1 MVTATSQPLSAG
13 NYIDSFKIES
23 VIGTGG
29 FGITYRAFDDNLQ
42 RTVAIKEYY
51 PAGLAVR
58 AEDATTLSPRT
69 HGDVQAY
76 GYGLQRFLDEARTLA
91 KFDQPNIVR
100 VNRFLQANGTAY
112 LVMDYEQGQPLAD
125 VLRRMNRLNHQQAKA
140 VATHILTGLRA
151 MHDKRYL
158 HRDIKPGNVLIRKSG
173 PPVLLDFGAARMAL
187 EQQTGAMTVMLTPGY
202 APVEQYSGEEQQG
215 PWSDIYALG
224 ATIYHCMTGGMPV
237 ASTDRLGAILQGKR
251 DPLEAGL
258 ERVAGDFKPAFV
270 ETVWWMLRPQAA
282 DRPQHAESVLNRL
295 KAGVAPAESRSAHA
309 TPAAALPEASK
320 DALAPELVEKAE
332 AELAAFIG
340 PIARVIVRRAGEK
353 ARGPDEFRELLAA
366 ELEDDTER
374 QSFLRSL
381 D

>member
-1 MVTATSQPLSAG
+1 
-13 NYIDSFKIES
+13 
-23 VIGTGG
+23 
-29 FGITYRAFDDNLQ
+29 
-42 RTVAIKEYY
+42 
-51 PAGLAVR
+51 
-58 AEDATTLSPRT
+58 
-69 HGDVQAY
+69 
-76 GYGLQRFLDEARTLA
+76 
-91 KFDQPNIVR
+91 
-100 VNRFLQANGTAY
+100 
-112 LVMDYEQGQPLAD
+112 MDYEQGQPLAD